1 MKLKPSLLQLITLLM
16 MSSLMA
22 SFLAACTTNPSATN
36 LNCNDPAV
44 RQANRECTNSSNG
57 SSRTYV
63 GGGSGV
69 YTSGSSSTL
78 RQVPATTGSKGSSV
92 GSSSH
97 SSSSSGRGGF
107 GSFGRWGGMG

>member
-16 MSSLMA
+16 MSSLLV

-44 RQANRECTNSSNG
+44 RQANRECTNSSG
-57 SSRTYV
+57 SSSHTYV
-63 GGGSGV
+63 GGSSRV
-69 YTSGSSSTL
+69 YTSGSGSNL
-78 RQVPATTGSKGSSV
+78 KPVPATSGSEGHSA
-92 GSSSH
+92 GNSSH

>member
-1 MKLKPSLLQLITLLM
+1 MKLKPSLLQLLTLLM
-16 MSSLMA
+16 LSSLLA

-44 RQANRECTNSSNG
+44 RQAHPECTNSSG
-57 SSRTYV
+57 RSSTYV
-63 GGGSGV
+63 GGGSRV
-69 YTSGSSSTL
+69 YTSGSGNTV
-78 RQVPATTGSKGSSV
+78 RKAPATNGSKGSSV
-92 GSSSH
+92 GTSSH